1 MTLLTRRFLRQAGSI
16 TSQRSLWTRVSS
28 TAPTLKA
35 CIDQCLADLPL
46 DNKKGQPSPTV
57 CFALISKSF
66 QGDDYTAAIKDLTH
80 RWGNNNTT
88 SVMGC
93 IVDRTAS
100 TGDDGSDGHGVNLL
114 VGYDEHI
121 QPFQV
126 FDSPQR
132 QKARSISVGRWGQV
146 HDFDRFKYEDN
157 TLDTLGW
164 DSFQTISRPPQQ
176 HVHVLDNDDST
187 DSSSKNQQQPSFIL
201 MASDHEPDQVLHSL
215 DQVYPTTPKLG
226 IIGASTPFVTGEPY
240 TFFYQGQIMH
250 AGMIGFAAYQ
260 SSTSLIS
267 QVTVRHPDLEPLGST
282 FEITRARGN
291 IILDLDDQ
299 GATRRLLDLIH
310 QGKVAKDEAFY
321 LSMQSDNQHE
331 DSVVARITSGD
342 PSRGNMAVDTTLD
355 LHVGQKVQFMKRKA
369 VTEGALEPRDL
380 LNSCNDH
387 SMVFGVVD
395 LDHTIDAMGL
405 AKTTNISNSHSSKHQ
420 VFGAT
425 SENGMIVGKP
435 GRPSRLVQVPFSI
448 ITVD

>member
-1 MTLLTRRFLRQAGSI
+1 MTLLTRRFLRHAGSI

-35 CIDQCLADLPL
+35 CIHQCVADLPFNNNN
-46 DNKKGQPSPTV
+46 DEPSPTV

-66 QGDDYTAAIKDLTH
+66 QGDDYTAAIKDLTR
-80 RWGNNNTT
+80 RW
-88 SVMGC
+88 VMTMQRRWTRGESPC
-93 IVDRTAS
+93 
-100 TGDDGSDGHGVNLL
+100 
-114 VGYDEHI
+114 GYDEHI

-176 HVHVLDNDDST
+176 HVHVLDKENST
-187 DSSSKNQQQPSFIL
+187 NTNTNTNTNTININNNNSNNQQPSFIL

-240 TFFYQGQIMH
+240 TFFYQGQVMH

-260 SSTSLIS
+260 SSTPILS
-267 QVTVRHPDLEPLGST
+267 QMTVLHPDLEPLGST

-321 LSMQSDNQHE
+321 LSMQSDDEQE

-369 VTEGALEPRDL
+369 MTEGALEPRDL
-380 LNSCNDH
+380 LDSCNDH

-405 AKTTNISNSHSSKHQ
+405 SRTTSSSSSHSSTHQ

-448 ITVD
+448 VTVD